1 MLRRLSNKLL
11 ALNRLGNK
19 FHSAS
24 LLRLIWIT
32 RYMCRAQEGI
42 ATFTRHLFLL
52 EIFVDITFSQLG
64 GKKEQHSVCIS
75 IRLFALEK

>member
-1 MLRRLSNKLL
+1 
-11 ALNRLGNK
+11 
-19 FHSAS
+19 
-24 LLRLIWIT
+24 
-32 RYMCRAQEGI
+32 MCRAQEGI